1 MRKII
6 ARIFI
11 CICFISCMMPEMLN
25 AQKNKPLNMPLYDN
39 EPYHFGYIIGYNQM
53 WFSPKFVTN
62 FQNIEYDGKEG
73 SAYFDQLNDTI
84 SINSKYNI
92 NDISQSLPF
101 GMSVGVVGNLRLAK
115 YFDLRLIPTISW
127 GETSITYKGKS
138 LGTEKEFS
146 QTFSIHNVYLE
157 LPLQFKYRSKRYNN
171 TAAYVIFGANNKI
184 NFTAKKF
191 DIKLKR
197 YDFAPEIGTGFDFY
211 TGEFKFGIEIKMSY
225 GLRNMIDPE
234 NLTPLTN
241 SFDKLKNKMFQ
252 LSFTLE

>member
-1 MRKII
+1 
-6 ARIFI
+6 
-11 CICFISCMMPEMLN
+11 MMPEMLN
-25 AQKNKPLNMPLYDN
+25 AQNNRPLNMPLYDN

-53 WFSPKFVTN
+53 WFSPEFVAD
-62 FQNIEYDGKEG
+62 FQNKLHDGEEG
-73 SAYFDQLNDTI
+73 SAYFDQLNNDL
-84 SINSKYNI
+84 SKDNDYTI

-138 LGTEKEFS
+138 LEKEFK
-146 QTFSIHNVYLE
+146 QTFSIHNVYVE
-157 LPLQFKYRSKRYNN
+157 FPLQFKYRSKRYNN
-171 TAAYVIFGANNKI
+171 TAAYIIFGANNKI

-191 DIKLKR
+191 DIKLRR

-225 GLRNMIDPE
+225 GLRDLIDPE
-234 NLTPLTN
+234 NQTPLTN
-241 SFDKLKNKMFQ
+241 SFDKLKNKTFQ
-252 LSFTLE
+252 LSFTFE